1 MFDRV
6 LSCFRLYALFGFFAL
21 GFCGAQLN
29 AENRNHQFKV
39 YVNGLKVGEFVYA
52 ETFISNAYA
61 TRGIIRSTGLAA
73 VITQY
78 KFDGEAHG
86 RRSGNTFRPT
96 RYREQS
102 DTGNRSSNKEMIYK
116 NGVPKLTSS
125 DAAKEYWLKPSTQ
138 KGTIDPMTALMV
150 LLSEQP
156 KTNPCATT
164 VDVFD
169 GARRFS
175 IALSAPKLEKDA
187 LICSGVFT
195 RVGGYS
201 KKEWSKGKDF
211 PFTMRYR
218 VTPSGYEVERFAIT
232 TLLGR
237 ASFVRR

>member
-52 ETFISNAYA
+52 ETFTSNAYA

-125 DAAKEYWLKPSTQ
+125 GASM
-138 KGTIDPMTALMV
+138 IDELRLTLIVVNLVEHGVGV
-150 LLSEQP
+150 LDELQLVSLHIPDVE
-156 KTNPCATT
+156 TTGLTT
-164 VDVFD
+164 V
-169 GARRFS
+169 
-175 IALSAPKLEKDA
+175 IPEH
-187 LICSGVFT
+187 LI
-195 RVGGYS
+195 
-201 KKEWSKGKDF
+201 
-211 PFTMRYR
+211 R
-218 VTPSGYEVERFAIT
+218 VTQVVDVTR
-232 TLLGR
+232 
-237 ASFVRR
+237 